1 MAGMSIGAPRRGV
14 GGSPGRYPGNTYNP
28 QLGGY
33 QPTATRLT
41 TDASGAV
48 VQNPNPP
55 TTMVSTASD
64 PNQQFFDQN
73 VQYYNPG
80 QAFTNVPTG
89 GSAGPARSTRNTG
102 MPPIDG
108 LLAQI
113 KSQQFIPSR
122 PPGPQPARIGG
133 QYDEAAER
141 AAYGGAKERTGLAM
155 QQALKGLSAQMAQ
168 RGIRGSTIE
177 RGGLEQ
183 IFSGGLSDL
192 AGTDRQI
199 AEKRSDRAFD
209 AENMD
214 LARNENARQFDT
226 DFYQTEAQREQ
237 AATQH
242 KLQLLLR
249 AYGLAY

>member
-1 MAGMSIGAPRRGV
+1 MAGMAYGGARRGA
-14 GGSPGRYPGNTYNP
+14 GGSPGQYPGQTYNP
-28 QLGGY
+28 QIGGY
-33 QPTATRLT
+33 QPTATRLS

-48 VQNPNPP
+48 VDNPNPP
-55 TTMVSTASD
+55 TTMVSTASN
-64 PNQQFFDQN
+64 PNVQHFDQN

-80 QAFTNVPTG
+80 QAFTNGAAPSGGTG
-89 GSAGPARSTRNTG
+89 PRSTRNTG
-102 MPPIDG
+102 MPIDG

-122 PPGPQPARIGG
+122 PPAAQPARTGG

-141 AAYGGAKERTGLAM
+141 AAYGGAKESTGLAM
-155 QQALKGLSAQMAQ
+155 QSALKGLSAQMAQ

-199 AEKRSDRAFD
+199 AEKRSNRAFD

-237 AATQH
+237 SATSD